1 MCADVMYFELSDDE
15 VYSQLSKASKKDF
28 FSWNATSIG
37 NLFVACSGFNGF
49 SVRLEAIRLLEEY
62 LEWCKDLDKMDTCC
76 YKPPWWKT
84 EFPSSSKTLE
94 IDLLQ
99 KILDYVNDK
108 EIYYRRDHEA
118 LKNYLYNS
126 SVYDKIHDVF

>member
-1 MCADVMYFELSDDE
+1 MADLIYFELSDDE

-28 FSWNATSIG
+28 HIWNATSIS

-84 EFPSSSKTLE
+84 ESQTREALE
-94 IDLLQ
+94 INLLQ

-108 EIYYRRDHEA
+108 EIFSRRDHEA
-118 LKNYLYNS
+118 LKNYLENS
-126 SVYDKIHDVF
+126 DVYDKIHDVF